1 MSAGIEADDATLVA
15 IAQSSTPK
23 RRTMKVKTN
32 IKAGRKAG
40 GDPSSAGKPF

>member
-15 IAQSSTPK
+15 IDQSPK

-32 IKAGRKAG
+32 IKAGMRKAG
-40 GDPSSAGKPF
+40 GDPATAGKPF